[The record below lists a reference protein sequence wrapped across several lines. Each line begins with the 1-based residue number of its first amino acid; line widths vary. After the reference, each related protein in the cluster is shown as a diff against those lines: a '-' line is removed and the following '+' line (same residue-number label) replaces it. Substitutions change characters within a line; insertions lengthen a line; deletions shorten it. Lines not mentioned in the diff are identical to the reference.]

1 VYLEQVVPRHSKK
14 GNNTTIAPALTAK
27 APGMTSVSGQKRGA
41 SDLFSNVVGLE
52 PTGNNEQA
60 PPQAKKG
67 KTSLKSDKQAT
78 GHNLETPHHPVKM
91 VRAQGIWC
99 TGMFTHNI

>member
-1 VYLEQVVPRHSKK
+1 M
-14 GNNTTIAPALTAK
+14 TIAPAPTAK
-27 APGMTSVSGQKRGA
+27 APGTTSVSGQKRSKKRRAG
-41 SDLFSNVVGLE
+41 DLFSDVVGLE

-60 PPQAKKG
+60 PLQAKKG

-78 GHNLETPHHPVKM
+78 GHNLEMPRHPVKM
-91 VRAQGIWC
+91 VRAQGIQR